1 MRSATHTAPMK
12 PNPSNTHTSGPP
24 CSINPEGSINPK
36 IIWPTS
42 KSSPAPRSSAKR
54 RSALAPLPLVSNY
67 PAAMLQTAS
76 ALKKL
81 LLQKSVRTGNFTL
94 ASGKQSDL
102 YIDCRVTA
110 LDPFGALLIGDLG
123 WHAVRSKIHS
133 EHLKIDAIGG
143 MTLGADPISL
153 AVGMASATKNPTEA
167 LQVFTV
173 RKEPKGHGA
182 GKQIEGNFK
191 SGDTVIVVDDVITTG
206 GSTLKAIDAIERE
219 GGKIA
224 FCLVLVD
231 REEGGRQAIEARG
244 VHVISLFTRSSLLDE

>member
-1 MRSATHTAPMK
+1 MLPTA
-12 PNPSNTHTSGPP
+12 
-24 CSINPEGSINPK
+24 
-36 IIWPTS
+36 
-42 KSSPAPRSSAKR
+42 A
-54 RSALAPLPLVSNY
+54 
-67 PAAMLQTAS
+67 
-76 ALKKL
+76 ALKKVL
-81 LLQKSVRTGNFTL
+81 LDKSVRTGTFTL

-110 LDPFGALLIGDLG
+110 LDPFGAALIGDLG

-153 AVGMASATKNPTEA
+153 AVGMTSASKNPDEA

-206 GSTLKAIDAIERE
+206 GSTLKAIDAIEAA

-231 REEGGRQAIEARG
+231 REEGGREAIEARG
-244 VHVISLFTRSSLLDE
+244 VHVVALFTRGTLLGD